1 MTGRGLLHCCYQVP
15 HHGPTTRGRL
25 AVCSALN
32 SHYTYSTTQY
42 FYWLHLLYCCTVVD
56 LLYIVESSEVGHPSL
71 GTQSDSQGELLPD
84 HTREYK

>member
-32 SHYTYSTTQY
+32 SHYTYSTPH
-42 FYWLHLLYCCTVVD
+42 YWLHHCTLLYCLLAPPLYSTVLSTVD
-56 LLYIVESSEVGHPSL
+56 C
-71 GTQSDSQGELLPD
+71 
-84 HTREYK
+84 REQ